1 MRSDRP
7 PLFLTIAAVAGLLF
21 MHLPLLIIFAYA
33 FTTEDKSY
41 AWPPPGLTLKWFAVT
56 WNRPDV
62 WEALSLSLRVAAVS
76 TLIALVLGTL
86 CAAAVAR
93 SRFFGREVISLLV
106 ILPIALPG
114 IITAWAAYGIFQIFA
129 RIFTVSERV
138 FRVFVDPM
146 WLVAM
151 PGTAWWA
158 LHRFRLPRARR
169 GTESAGRHRRAGRQ
183 ARRWTR
189 PATAIL
195 RPAA

>member
-1 MRSDRP
+1 MPNGSP
-7 PLFLTIAAVAGLLF
+7 THAVLAPRRAGDGIDPALERLLRGCLAAGLL
-21 MHLPLLIIFAYA
+21 
-33 FTTEDKSY
+33 
-41 AWPPPGLTLKWFAVT
+41 AV
-56 WNRPDV
+56 
-62 WEALSLSLRVAAVS
+62 L
-76 TLIALVLGTL
+76 LVL
-86 CAAAVAR
+86 
-93 SRFFGREVISLLV
+93 
-106 ILPIALPG
+106 ALRG
-114 IITAWAAYGIFQIFA
+114 ANAWLGWW
-129 RIFTVSERV
+129 
-138 FRVFVDPM
+138 PM